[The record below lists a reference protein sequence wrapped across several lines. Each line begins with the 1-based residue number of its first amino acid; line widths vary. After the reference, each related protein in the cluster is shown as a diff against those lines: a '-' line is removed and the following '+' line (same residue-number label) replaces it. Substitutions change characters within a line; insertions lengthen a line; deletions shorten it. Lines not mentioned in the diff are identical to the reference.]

1 LRAYDFAG
9 RRMRSPVRR
18 FCSAS
23 AETCRSGSDH
33 IASRGRFM
41 RRKYN
46 LPPSPLAPR
55 QLVKFDFAD
64 PEQSRAAIEYLT
76 ERLGRLARG
85 KRAFRS
91 EFDRLLA
98 PAEAWS
104 RAVYAEARMEPDRVV
119 PNDLYPQEVWYASQI
134 RSLAA
139 EIRRLREKEPDL
151 VLGIALTLGELI
163 GEARAHLSHGEDAA
177 RGLKAMSNAR
187 AGHEQ
192 VHGTKEIK
200 EARWR
205 GHVSAFQRYRA
216 SGHPI
221 TVAESLA
228 AKERGVD
235 PKTIFNARK
244 RAKLE

>member
-1 LRAYDFAG
+1 
-9 RRMRSPVRR
+9 
-18 FCSAS
+18 
-23 AETCRSGSDH
+23 
-33 IASRGRFM
+33 M
-41 RRKYN
+41 RRKHN

-55 QLVKFDFAD
+55 QLVRFDFAD
-64 PEQSRAAIEYLT
+64 PQRSRAAIEYLT
-76 ERLGRLARG
+76 ERLSRLTRG
-85 KRAFRS
+85 KRAFPS

-104 RAVYAEARMEPDRVV
+104 RAVYAEAGMEQGWTVS
-119 PNDLYPQEVWYASQI
+119 NDLYPQEIWYASQI

-139 EIRRLREKEPDL
+139 EVRRLREKEPDL

-177 RGLKAMSNAR
+177 RGLKAMSSAR
-187 AGHEQ
+187 EGHEQ
-192 VHGTKEIK
+192 VHGTREMK

-205 GHVSAFQRYRA
+205 EHVSAFQRYCA

-228 AKERGVD
+228 ARERGVSC
-235 PKTIFNARK
+235 KTIFNARK

>member
-1 LRAYDFAG
+1 
-9 RRMRSPVRR
+9 
-18 FCSAS
+18 
-23 AETCRSGSDH
+23 
-33 IASRGRFM
+33 M
-41 RRKYN
+41 RRKHN

-55 QLVKFDFAD
+55 QPVKFDFAD

-76 ERLGRLARG
+76 DRLSRLARG
-85 KRAFRS
+85 KREFPS

-104 RAVYAEARMEPDRVV
+104 RAVYAEAGMKPNWVV
-119 PNDLYPQEVWYASQI
+119 PDELYPQRVWYASQI

-139 EIRRLREKEPDL
+139 EIRRLREKGPDL

-177 RGLKAMSNAR
+177 RGLKAMSSAR
-187 AGHEQ
+187 EGHEQ
-192 VHGTKEIK
+192 VHGTRQMK

-205 GHVSAFQRYRA
+205 EHVSAFQRYRA
-216 SGHPI
+216 SNHPI
-221 TVAESLA
+221 TVAEALA
-228 AKERGVD
+228 ARERGVD

-244 RAKLE
+244 WAKLE